1 MSKLF
6 SPYNLSGTSLPNRV
20 VMAPMT
26 RTRALNLVPDEL
38 TALYYSQRASAGLI
52 ITEGLPISEE
62 GRGYLYT
69 PGLHTE
75 EQTRAWRQVT
85 DAVHAKGGRIF
96 AQLWHVGRM
105 SHVSLQSGNVP
116 PVSSGEQPAE
126 NTNVFAWV
134 EPGKG
139 GPVQASNP
147 RALTHDE
154 VRRVTQDFVRA
165 AQRAIEAGFD
175 GIELMAAN
183 GFLFDQFLSS
193 TLNTRTDEYG
203 GSIANRMRFL
213 LETLDALSV
222 AIGSSR
228 VAVRFSPFGRLYD
241 MRPFPEEAETW
252 ESIAAALNARNLAYV
267 HLNYQPTYH
276 TAETPQ
282 GFSLKFR
289 QTYQGTLIAAGGFN
303 QQIAEAELEKGN
315 IDLIAFGIP
324 YISNP
329 DLVERMQ
336 NGWPIADSD
345 PSTYYGVIGAKG
357 YTDYPIYNSQQ
368 TTEHEL
374 GESELSWM
382 FGRF

>member
-6 SPYNLSGTSLPNRV
+6 SPYNLSGTLLPNRV

-26 RTRALNLVPDEL
+26 RTRALDLVPDEL

-52 ITEGLPISEE
+52 ITEGLPISVE

-75 EQTRAWRQVT
+75 EQTRAWRKVT

-105 SHVSLQSGNVP
+105 SHVSLQPGNIP

-134 EPGKG
+134 EPNKG
-139 GPVQASNP
+139 GPIQASNP
-147 RALTHDE
+147 RALTSDE
-154 VRRVTQDFVRA
+154 VKRVTQDFVKA
-165 AQRAIEAGFD
+165 AQSAMEAGFD

-193 TLNTRTDEYG
+193 SLNTRTDEYG

-213 LETLDALSV
+213 LETLDALSA
-222 AIGSSR
+222 AIGSSK

-241 MRPFPEEAETW
+241 MRPYPEETETW
-252 ESIAAALNARNLAYV
+252 EGLATALNARNLAFV
-267 HLNYQPTYH
+267 HLNYQPTYN
-276 TAETPQ
+276 TAETPL
-282 GFSLKFR
+282 GFSDKFR
-289 QTYQGTLIAAGGFN
+289 QNYHGTLIAAGGFN
-303 QQIAEAELEKGN
+303 QQIAEAELERGRF
-315 IDLIAFGIP
+315 DLIAFGTS
-324 YISNP
+324 YIANP

-336 NGWPIADSD
+336 NGWPIAQSD
-345 PSTYYGVIGAKG
+345 PNTYYGVIGAKG
-357 YTDYPIYNSQQ
+357 YTDYPTYAPQQ
-368 TTEHEL
+368 VTEPAE
-374 GESELSWM
+374 GT
-382 FGRF
+382 

>member
-1 MSKLF
+1 M
-6 SPYNLSGTSLPNRV
+6 
-20 VMAPMT
+20 
-26 RTRALNLVPDEL
+26 
-38 TALYYSQRASAGLI
+38 
-52 ITEGLPISEE
+52 
-62 GRGYLYT
+62 
-69 PGLHTE
+69 
-75 EQTRAWRQVT
+75 
-85 DAVHAKGGRIF
+85 
-96 AQLWHVGRM
+96 
-105 SHVSLQSGNVP
+105 
-116 PVSSGEQPAE
+116 
-126 NTNVFAWV
+126 

-139 GPVQASNP
+139 GPVQASHP
-147 RALTHDE
+147 RALTRDE

-165 AQRAIEAGFD
+165 AQKAIEAGFD

-213 LETLDALSV
+213 LETLDALSA
-222 AIGSSR
+222 AIGSPR

-241 MRPFPEEAETW
+241 MRPFPEETETW
-252 ESIAAALNARNLAYV
+252 MSIATALNARNLAYV

-289 QTYQGTLIAAGGFN
+289 QTYHGTLIAAGGFN
-303 QQIAEAELEKGN
+303 QEIAEVELEKGN
-315 IDLIAFGIP
+315 FDLIAFGIP

-345 PSTYYGVIGAKG
+345 PGTYYGVIGARG
-357 YTDYPIYNSQQ
+357 YTDYLIYNPSRRPNLHLWK
-368 TTEHEL
+368 HE
-374 GESELSWM
+374 
-382 FGRF
+382 FV